1 MYRQFEAV
9 EFRHHYFEWSSLNFA
24 TYWQQIDTIYAKMDK
39 KKWTIDVEEALELAN
54 DIGLIGEVTDE
65 WKINEAHALTK
76 VYDQDEQYE
85 STLSK
90 QLGRLKVVIKK
101 LKSVIDTEQT
111 SPLRILYTL
120 EWLKTKTDNIRQ
132 TRDVQLNEY
141 RRFARHQ
148 AFD

>member
-1 MYRQFEAV
+1 
-9 EFRHHYFEWSSLNFA
+9 
-24 TYWQQIDTIYAKMDK
+24 MDK

-90 QLGRLKVVIKK
+90 QLGRLKVVINK